1 MDLLHQ
7 FVFSNTPIRG
17 RIVQL
22 TRSYVEAVQYQDLTV
37 EGLNLLGEA
46 LAAVSLVA
54 DSLKFDGSVTLQA
67 QGQGKISKLVAE
79 CHGGH
84 FIRGLAINNEKV
96 KSSEGESVGISLIS
110 GNQLAISLLPKS
122 DKQMQPYQGIV
133 ELKKEGLAQS
143 LSLYFKS
150 SEQLL
155 TSFVLKCLNGKSA
168 GLFLQKLPTN
178 EDTSSLNDDFDD
190 TWNTLNILAGTVT
203 HDELTSLPAPE
214 VVRRLFHEH
223 QHRIF
228 EPKEIKFGCRCS
240 SEKSQD
246 AIILVGYKEAIQI
259 IEEEGTLSVDC
270 SYCNKR
276 YEYDREQITKI
287 FARKADIS
295 H

>member
-22 TRSYVEAVQYQDLTV
+22 DRSYAEAVQYQDLPV

-84 FIRGLAINNEKV
+84 LIRGLAMNNEKI
-96 KSSEGESVGISLIS
+96 KSSEGKSVGVSLIS

-122 DKQMQPYQGIV
+122 DRQMQPYQGIV

-143 LSLYFKS
+143 LSSYFES

-155 TSFVLKCLNGKSA
+155 TSFVLTCLNGRSA
-168 GLFLQKLPTN
+168 GLLLQKLPSN
-178 EDTSSLNDDFDD
+178 EATSSLNDDFDD
-190 TWNTLNILAGTVT
+190 IWNTLNILAGTVT
-203 HDELTSLPAPE
+203 HEELTSLPASE

-240 SEKSQD
+240 NEKSQD
-246 AIILVGYKEAIQI
+246 AIILIGYKEAIRIVEQ
-259 IEEEGTLSVDC
+259 EGALSVDC
-270 SYCNKR
+270 SFCNKR
-276 YEYDREQITKI
+276 YEYERELITKI
-287 FARKADIS
+287 FARKAKTS

>member
-22 TRSYVEAVQYQDLTV
+22 SRSYAEAVQHQELTV

-79 CHGGH
+79 CHGRH
-84 FIRGLAINNEKV
+84 FIRGLATNNEKV
-96 KSSEGESVGISLIS
+96 KPPEGESDSISLIS

-133 ELKKEGLAQS
+133 ELKKEGLAES
-143 LSLYFKS
+143 LSSYFKS

-155 TSFVLKCLNGKSA
+155 TSFVLSCFDGKSA

-178 EDTSSLNDDFDD
+178 EETSSLNDDFDD

-203 HDELTSLPAPE
+203 HDELTSLPAAK
-214 VVRRLFHEH
+214 VVKRLFHEH

-240 SEKSQD
+240 DEKSRD
-246 AIILVGYKEAIQI
+246 AIILIGYKESIQI

-270 SYCNKR
+270 SFCSKH
-276 YEYDREQITKI
+276 YEYNHEQIKAI
-287 FARKADIS
+287 FARKAKIS

>member
-1 MDLLHQ
+1 MDLLHR
-7 FVFSNTPIRG
+7 FIFSNTPIRG

-22 TRSYVEAVQYQDLTV
+22 SRSYVEALQHQELTV
-37 EGLNLLGEA
+37 EGSNLLGEA

-79 CHGGH
+79 CHGSH
-84 FIRGLAINNEKV
+84 LIRGLATNNEKAEP
-96 KSSEGESVGISLIS
+96 SGEESDNISLIS
-110 GNQLAISLLPKS
+110 GNQIAISLLPKDS
-122 DKQMQPYQGIV
+122 KQMQPYQGIV
-133 ELKKEGLAQS
+133 ELKKEGLAES
-143 LSLYFKS
+143 LSAYFKS

-155 TSFVLKCLNGKSA
+155 TSFVLTCLDGKSA
-168 GLFLQKLPTN
+168 GLFLQKLPTS
-178 EDTSSLNDDFDD
+178 EETSSLNDDFDE
-190 TWNTLNILAGTVT
+190 TWNTLNILARTVT
-203 HDELTSLPAPE
+203 HDELTSLPAAE

-223 QHRIF
+223 QHKIF

-246 AIILVGYKEAIQI
+246 AIILIGYKEAIQI

-270 SYCNKR
+270 SFCNKR
-276 YEYDREQITKI
+276 YEYNHEHIETI
-287 FARKADIS
+287 FARKAKIS

>member
-22 TRSYVEAVQYQDLTV
+22 TRSYAEAVHYQELTAQ
-37 EGLNLLGEA
+37 GLNLLGEA

-79 CHGGH
+79 CHGGC
-84 FIRGLAINNEKV
+84 FIRGLVMNNEEV
-96 KSSEGESVGISLIS
+96 SSSEAESAGISLIA

-133 ELKKEGLAQS
+133 ELKKEGLAES
-143 LSLYFKS
+143 LSSYFKS

-155 TSFVLKCLNGKSA
+155 TSFVLTCSAGKSA
-168 GLFLQKLPTN
+168 GLFLQKLPIN
-178 EDTSSLNDDFDD
+178 EETSSLNDDFEE
-190 TWNTLNILAGTVT
+190 TWNALNILAGTVT

-223 QHRIF
+223 RHRIF

-240 SEKSQD
+240 NDKSQD
-246 AIILVGYKEAIQI
+246 AIILIGYKEAIQI
-259 IEEEGTLSVDC
+259 IEEEGILSVDC
-270 SYCNKR
+270 SFCNKR
-276 YEYDREQITKI
+276 YEYNREQITKI
-287 FARKADIS
+287 FARKAKIS

>member
-22 TRSYVEAVQYQDLTV
+22 TRSYAEAVQYQDLTV

-84 FIRGLAINNEKV
+84 FIRGLAMNNEKV
-96 KSSEGESVGISLIS
+96 KSSEGGSVGISLIS
-110 GNQLAISLLPKS
+110 GNQLAISLLPQS
-122 DKQMQPYQGIV
+122 DKQMKPYQGIV

-143 LSLYFKS
+143 LSSYFQS

-155 TSFVLKCLNGKSA
+155 TSFVLTCLNGKSA

-178 EDTSSLNDDFDD
+178 KDTSSLNDDFDD

-228 EPKEIKFGCRCS
+228 EPKEIEFGCRCS
-240 SEKSQD
+240 NEKSQD
-246 AIILVGYKEAIQI
+246 AIILIGYKEAIQI

-270 SYCNKR
+270 SFCNKR

-287 FARKADIS
+287 FARKAKIS